1 MSALAETGV
10 GAALRRLGPAMSLP
24 ALFRDAAVAL
34 CESAG
39 FERAAIFTLQG
50 RSLVLESAHPSAEL
64 APEPFQLGP
73 WLHESEVL
81 RRRRPLL
88 VEDASSDPRA
98 LGLLAGARSFV
109 AAPVVCQEQALGLI
123 HADCGLSGEP
133 VTEFDRDTLWAFAEG
148 FGYALERCVLD
159 DRLRAQSERVVAL
172 VRSAEASMSDLTT
185 ARYSS
190 GQGVSATRRDL
201 PGRLATSASM
211 QSSPG
216 ERREVLGMLA
226 EGETNARIA
235 QRLVVSQDTVKTHVK
250 HILRKLGVHNRS
262 QAVSRYFKA
271 QGPARKCPLHG
282 RKITNSLDAGVAR
295 RTGGWVDRHHLHRF
309 TRDPGAAGAG
319 AAPDGRR
326 ADQERARE
334 RS

>member
-1 MSALAETGV
+1 VSALAETGV
-10 GAALRRLGPAMSLP
+10 GAALRRLRP
-24 ALFRDAAVAL
+24 ALSLERLFREATVAL

-39 FERAAIFTLQG
+39 FERAAIFTLRG
-50 RSLVLESAHPSAEL
+50 RSLVLECAHPSAQL
-64 APEPFQLGP
+64 APEPLQLGP

-88 VEDASSDPRA
+88 VVDATRDPRA

-109 AAPVVCQEQALGLI
+109 AAPVVCQERALGLI

-148 FGYALERCVLD
+148 FAYALERCVFA

-172 VRSAEASMSDLTT
+172 VRSAEASVTDLSTADIQLGAAAVGHPARRLRQRHDERFDADLT
-185 ARYSS
+185 
-190 GQGVSATRRDL
+190 RREL
-201 PGRLATSASM
+201 
-211 QSSPG
+211 
-216 ERREVLGMLA
+216 EVLGMLA

-262 QAVSRYFKA
+262 QAVSRYFRA
-271 QGPARKCPLHG
+271 QGAPE
-282 RKITNSLDAGVAR
+282 DAP
-295 RTGGWVDRHHLHRF
+295 F
-309 TRDPGAAGAG
+309 K
-319 AAPDGRR
+319 
-326 ADQERARE
+326 EE
-334 RS
+334 RSPIRSMRV